1 MRVLVIDVGG
11 TYVKVAGSWDR
22 VTHRI
27 PSGPTMTASDMAR
40 GVLELTKTWEFEAVS
55 LGYPGP
61 VKDNRPFREPV
72 NIGGGWTTF
81 DFQKAFGKPVRV
93 INDAAMQALG
103 SYAGGRMLF
112 LGLGTGLGTSIV
124 ENWRVE
130 PLEIAHLPYRKG
142 KSYEEYLGDAGLAEL
157 GDERWER
164 HVHTVCDLFRA
175 ALLCDGIVLGGGNAR
190 KLVTM
195 PDATTRGSNENAI
208 HGGVRLWE
216 RVAEST
222 SPEFLDAHTAASAAV
237 EPESPQ
243 LGVTAEVRIPASARQ
258 KASVTRRTRSTG
270 KGASKRTIKNRKA
283 SSTTGRVE
291 TTPATKPTPKT
302 AKKKRAKT
310 ARKKTPKTAKKKTPK
325 TAAKKTVK
333 AATKKTV
340 KTATKKRAVKHASA
354 RTSPKTKTPAS
365 KRRAPST
372 PAKKA
377 AATKRRA

>member
-1 MRVLVIDVGG
+1 
-11 TYVKVAGSWDR
+11 
-22 VTHRI
+22 
-27 PSGPTMTASDMAR
+27 MTASDMTR
-40 GVLELTKTWEFEAVS
+40 GVLELTKGWDYEAVS

-72 NIGGGWTTF
+72 NIAGGWTTF

-164 HVHTVCDLFRA
+164 HVHKVCDLFRA

-208 HGGVRLWE
+208 HGGIRLWE

-222 SPEFLDAHTAASAAV
+222 SPEFLDANTAADAAV
-237 EPESPQ
+237 SPASRPPD
-243 LGVTAEVRIPASARQ
+243 VTSETRIPTGARREAGASGRTPAKKTASATKKVAAKRAPV
-258 KASVTRRTRSTG
+258 KKSAG
-270 KGASKRTIKNRKA
+270 KS
-283 SSTTGRVE
+283 
-291 TTPATKPTPKT
+291 ATKAPVKKAAAKKAVAKKTT
-302 AKKKRAKT
+302 AKKTPAKRSAG
-310 ARKKTPKTAKKKTPK
+310 RK
-325 TAAKKTVK
+325 
-333 AATKKTV
+333 
-340 KTATKKRAVKHASA
+340 SA
-354 RTSPKTKTPAS
+354 AS
-365 KRRAPST
+365 KRRA
-372 PAKKA
+372 
-377 AATKRRA
+377 

>member
-11 TYVKVAGSWDR
+11 THIKVAGSWDR

-27 PSGPTMTASDMAR
+27 PSGPAMTASDMAR
-40 GVLELTKTWEFEAVS
+40 GVLELTKTWDFEAVS

-72 NIGGGWTTF
+72 NIAGGWTTF

-157 GDERWER
+157 GDERWEK
-164 HVHTVCDLFRA
+164 HVHKVCDLFRA

-208 HGGVRLWE
+208 HGGIRLWE

-222 SPEFLDAHTAASAAV
+222 SPEFLDAQSAADAAV
-237 EPESPQ
+237 APDSPT
-243 LGVTAEVRIPASARQ
+243 LDVTSETRIPTAS
-258 KASVTRRTRSTG
+258 RRTA
-270 KGASKRTIKNRKA
+270 GA
-283 SSTTGRVE
+283 TTRAK
-291 TTPATKPTPKT
+291 ATKKG
-302 AKKKRAKT
+302 
-310 ARKKTPKTAKKKTPK
+310 
-325 TAAKKTVK
+325 AAKKG
-333 AATKKTV
+333 AAKESAAKKSAAKKSAAKKSSAKKT
-340 KTATKKRAVKHASA
+340 S
-354 RTSPKTKTPAS
+354 
-365 KRRAPST
+365 
-372 PAKKA
+372 
-377 AATKRRA
+377 ATKRRA